1 MDRETKI
8 TLLANAGL
16 LLEYEDSSFLVDG
29 LFDSGELP
37 FQNLPESVW
46 SDLLAGK
53 HPFEQI
59 DYLLFTHDHPDHFSE
74 EMTWQYL
81 RHHRVKGV
89 FLPEEVLSC
98 SERLKY
104 LLQKEGIPTALLSPQ
119 TNKTLYHVTP
129 QITVQAIE
137 TLHLDK
143 QYWDVPHFC
152 YLLTFGKKQFLVT
165 ADVDYTQERFSWL
178 QGQHIHTAFVN
189 PLFFHELHSN
199 HHFHGA
205 LNADILCVYHIPPDQ
220 DSQINR
226 MLGHDLQ
233 KAESYGR
240 EVIQLSR
247 LLQQVRF
254 KD

>member
-1 MDRETKI
+1 MDREVHI
-8 TLLANAGL
+8 TLLTNAGL
-16 LLEYEDSSFLVDG
+16 LLEYEGSSFLVDG
-29 LFDSGELP
+29 LFNSGNLP

-89 FLPEEVLSC
+89 FLPKEVLSR

-104 LLQKEGIPTALLSPQ
+104 LLQQEGIPTALLSPQ
-119 TNKTLYHVTP
+119 SNKTLYHVTP

-152 YLLTFGKKQFLVT
+152 YLLTFGKKQLLVT
-165 ADVDYTQERFSWL
+165 ADVDYTQEQFTWL
-178 QGQHIHTAFVN
+178 QDRHIYMAFVN
-189 PLFFHELHSN
+189 PLFFHELHTCR
-199 HHFHGA
+199 HFCRT
-205 LNADILCVYHIPPDQ
+205 LNTDTLCIYHIPPEQ
-220 DSQINR
+220 DSPINR
-226 MLGHDLQ
+226 MLRRDLQ
-233 KAESYGR
+233 KDESYGR